1 MFSIYGISGPTF
13 RGTLEEMGRL
23 PAVNGL
29 RRVRPIQEE
38 DRESKAFASV
48 LAASDGPPLPRPT
61 GEAIAAYQSMLHR
74 DADRGPLYHAWQIM
88 RRRVIVVGANDTAER
103 AFQVLLDN
111 EIRQAPVLDAGR
123 VVGIV
128 GERNLLRAL
137 NGDAGRVRDVLDRR
151 VRELMSS
158 PVVCADPVTDIRR
171 IARVMRDNDVD
182 GVPVVD
188 AAGAL
193 NGFISR
199 SDILSAVV
207 TEPPLS
213 LWR

>member
-13 RGTLEEMGRL
+13 RGTLEEMERL

-29 RRVRPIQEE
+29 RRVRPIDEQ
-38 DRESKAFASV
+38 DRERSTFASL
-48 LAASDGPPLPRPT
+48 LAASEDPPLPRPA
-61 GEAIAAYQSMLHR
+61 GEAIDAYQSILHR
-74 DADRGPLYHAWQIM
+74 DAERGPLYLARQIM
-88 RRRVIVVGANDTAER
+88 RRQVIVVGAEDPVER

-137 NGDAGRVRDVLDRR
+137 NVEAGQVRDVLDRR